1 MWLIQ
6 IYGETLSE
14 LSRDSAVRFMERI
27 GSPNYQDTQ
36 QSDSLRD
43 SESES
48 TRQVEGY
55 RIYLDLDLD
64 LKDT

>member
-1 MWLIQ
+1 MVDSDLW
-6 IYGETLSE
+6 
-14 LSRDSAVRFMERI
+14 RDSVRIIERLSSPLHERI

-55 RIYLDLDLD
+55 PIYLDLDLD
-64 LKDT
+64 LKDK